1 MDGAKIKINH
11 HIIPFKAFGEFAFS
25 SCIGN
30 ANDGRLQLESLPPSC
45 IDGDCDELYCL
56 FLPFVYLISC
66 LKKPRSKRMKTTTT
80 RVREKRFRHIR
91 AGGERGR
98 SFTCL
103 DGPVVVVVVVVCHRS
118 FV

>member
-45 IDGDCDELYCL
+45 IDGDCDDPYCL

-66 LKKPRSKRMKTTTT
+66 LKNP
-80 RVREKRFRHIR
+80 VRN
-91 AGGERGR
+91 
-98 SFTCL
+98 
-103 DGPVVVVVVVVCHRS
+103 V
-118 FV
+118 